1 MKLLV
6 ISHVGICLTLI
17 HQFTRVLVQSIMT
30 KSSFIRK
37 YSNRFL
43 SRWLVLV
50 FDSLIVIFSFSIAT
64 LLRMNFQLLE
74 IDLTVFASQLVF
86 VLGLRLLAFLF
97 FQSYAGIIRHTS
109 IEDAILILKAVF
121 TGTLGAVLVSG
132 VIRNTLGFEHV
143 FNLSASILIID
154 FFICLFWMVILRF
167 FVKSFYESFINQFKP
182 TIGVLIYGAGYTGM
196 LTKNVFQTDRSTN
209 YKILGFIDDNESKIG
224 KTIEGI
230 KVFSLPEVLD
240 KFVGSNDGL
249 EVIMAINNM
258 SAKSKRK
265 ISDIFL
271 DRGVVVKAL
280 PPVDKWVEGEF
291 AMNQIHNV
299 KIEDLLGREVIQMN
313 NKRIGEEISG
323 KVILVTGAAGSIGS
337 EIVRQLIAYFPSKL
351 VLVDQAESALYD
363 LEYELAGKVPTN
375 VQLIVN
381 VADVS
386 DTRRVAKIFKSHRPD
401 IIFHAAAYKHVPLME
416 NNPYEAIKTNVIGT
430 RILAEMASE
439 VGVEKFVM
447 VSTDKAVNPTNVM
460 GATKRLAEMYTQ
472 SMNQLEGVK
481 TKFIATRFGN
491 VLGSNG
497 SVIPLFKKQ
506 IERGGPVT
514 VTHPEITRYFMTIP
528 EACELVLEA
537 ATMGQGGEVFVFDM
551 GESVK
556 IIDLAKKMIT
566 LSGLRVDK
574 DIEIRYTGLRPGE
587 KLYEELLNNDENT
600 LPTHHPKI
608 LIAEVNTPS
617 YAYMEVATNDLNHL
631 LSSGNNNS
639 IVAKIKEIIPE
650 YKSNNSVFE
659 TLDKKSLK

>member
-1 MKLLV
+1 
-6 ISHVGICLTLI
+6 
-17 HQFTRVLVQSIMT
+17 MT

-64 LLRMNFQLLE
+64 LLRMNFQLPE
-74 IDLTVFASQLVF
+74 IDFSVFASQLIF
-86 VLGLRLLAFLF
+86 VLGLRLLAFLY

-121 TGTLGAVLVSG
+121 TGTFGAVLISG
-132 VIRNTLGFEHV
+132 VIRNTLGFEHI

-230 KVFSLPEVLD
+230 KVYSLPEVLD
-240 KFVGSNDGL
+240 KFVGSNEGL

-271 DRGVVVKAL
+271 DRGVIVKAL

-337 EIVRQLIAYFPSKL
+337 EIVRQLIAYFPAKL

-363 LEYELAGKVPTN
+363 LEYELAGKVPSN

-381 VADVS
+381 IADVS
-386 DTRRVAKIFKSHRPD
+386 DTRRVSKIFKTHRPD

-430 RILAEMASE
+430 RILSELAAE

-631 LSSGNNNS
+631 LSSGTNNS

-659 TLDKKSLK
+659 TLDKKSSK

>member
-1 MKLLV
+1 
-6 ISHVGICLTLI
+6 
-17 HQFTRVLVQSIMT
+17 
-30 KSSFIRK
+30 
-37 YSNRFL
+37 
-43 SRWLVLV
+43 
-50 FDSLIVIFSFSIAT
+50 
-64 LLRMNFQLLE
+64 MNFQLTE
-74 IDLTVFASQLVF
+74 IDFSIFASQLVF
-86 VLGLRLLAFLF
+86 ILGLRLLAFLY

-121 TGTLGAVLVSG
+121 VGSFGAVVVSG
-132 VIRNTLGFEHV
+132 LIRNSLGFEHV

-154 FFICLFWMVILRF
+154 FFICLFWMIILRF

-230 KVFSLPEVLD
+230 KVYSLPEVLD

-271 DRGVVVKAL
+271 DRGVIVKAL

-313 NKRIGEEISG
+313 NKRIGDEISG

-337 EIVRQLIAYFPSKL
+337 EIVRQLIAYFPAKL
-351 VLVDQAESALYD
+351 VLVDQGESALYD
-363 LEYELAGKVPTN
+363 LEYELAGKVPAN

-386 DTRRVAKIFKSHRPD
+386 DTRRVSKIFKTHRPD

-430 RILAEMASE
+430 RILAELASE
-439 VGVEKFVM
+439 MGVEKFVM

-514 VTHPEITRYFMTIP
+514 VTHPEITRFFMTIP

-608 LIAEVNTPS
+608 LVAEVNTPS
-617 YAYMEVATNDLNHL
+617 YAYMEVATNELNLL
-631 LSSGNNNS
+631 LSSGDNNS
-639 IVAKIKEIIPE
+639 IVAKIKEMIPE

-659 TLDKKSLK
+659 TLDKKSS

>member
-1 MKLLV
+1 
-6 ISHVGICLTLI
+6 
-17 HQFTRVLVQSIMT
+17 MT

-64 LLRMNFQLLE
+64 LLRMNFQLPE
-74 IDLTVFASQLVF
+74 IDFSVFASQLIF
-86 VLGLRLLAFLF
+86 VLGLRLLAFLY

-121 TGTLGAVLVSG
+121 TGTFSAVLISG

-230 KVFSLPEVLD
+230 KVYSLPEVLD
-240 KFVGSNDGL
+240 KFVGSNEGL

-337 EIVRQLIAYFPSKL
+337 EIVRQLIAYFPAKL

-386 DTRRVAKIFKSHRPD
+386 DTRRISKIFKNHRPD

-430 RILAEMASE
+430 RILSELAAE
-439 VGVEKFVM
+439 VGGEKFVM

-631 LSSGNNNS
+631 LSSGTNNS

-659 TLDKKSLK
+659 TLDKKKSS

>member
-1 MKLLV
+1 
-6 ISHVGICLTLI
+6 
-17 HQFTRVLVQSIMT
+17 
-30 KSSFIRK
+30 
-37 YSNRFL
+37 
-43 SRWLVLV
+43 
-50 FDSLIVIFSFSIAT
+50 
-64 LLRMNFQLLE
+64 MNFQLSE
-74 IDLTVFASQLVF
+74 IDLSVFATQLVF

-121 TGTLGAVLVSG
+121 TGSLGAVLVSG

-386 DTRRVAKIFKSHRPD
+386 DTRRIAKIFKGHRPD

-472 SMNQLEGVK
+472 SMNQLEGIK

>member
-1 MKLLV
+1 
-6 ISHVGICLTLI
+6 
-17 HQFTRVLVQSIMT
+17 MT

-50 FDSLIVIFSFSIAT
+50 FDSLIVLFSFSIAT
-64 LLRMNFQLLE
+64 LLRMNFQLTE
-74 IDLTVFASQLVF
+74 IDFSIFASQLIF
-86 VLGLRLLAFLF
+86 VLGLRLLAFLY

-121 TGTLGAVLVSG
+121 AGSFGAVLVSA

-230 KVFSLPEVLD
+230 KVYSLPEVLD
-240 KFVGSNDGL
+240 KFVGSNEGL

-337 EIVRQLIAYFPSKL
+337 EIVRQLIAYFPAKL

-386 DTRRVAKIFKSHRPD
+386 DTRRVSKIFNNHQPD

-430 RILAEMASE
+430 RILAELASE

-617 YAYMEVATNDLNHL
+617 YAYMEVATNDFNQL
-631 LSSGNNNS
+631 LSAGDNNA
-639 IVAKIKEIIPE
+639 IVSKIKEIIPE

-659 TLDKKSLK
+659 TLDKKSSK

>member
-1 MKLLV
+1 
-6 ISHVGICLTLI
+6 
-17 HQFTRVLVQSIMT
+17 MT

-64 LLRMNFQLLE
+64 LLRMNFQLPE
-74 IDLTVFASQLVF
+74 IDFSVFASQLIF
-86 VLGLRLLAFLF
+86 VLGLRLLAFLY

-121 TGTLGAVLVSG
+121 TGTFGAVLISG

-230 KVFSLPEVLD
+230 KVYSLPEVLD
-240 KFVGSNDGL
+240 KFVGSNEGL

-337 EIVRQLIAYFPSKL
+337 EIVRQLIAYFPAKL

-363 LEYELAGKVPTN
+363 LEYELAGKVPAN

-381 VADVS
+381 IADVS
-386 DTRRVAKIFKSHRPD
+386 DTRRVSKIFKTHRPD

-430 RILAEMASE
+430 RILSELAAE

-631 LSSGNNNS
+631 LSSGTNNS

-659 TLDKKSLK
+659 TLDKKSSK

>member
-1 MKLLV
+1 MV
-6 ISHVGICLTLI
+6 ISHVGVCLTLI
-17 HQFTRVLVQSIMT
+17 HKFGRVLVQSIMT

-64 LLRMNFQLLE
+64 LLRMNFQLSE
-74 IDLTVFASQLVF
+74 IDLTVFASQLIF

-132 VIRNTLGFEHV
+132 MIRNTLGFEHV

-240 KFVGSNDGL
+240 KFVGSNDGM

-337 EIVRQLIAYFPSKL
+337 EIVRQLIAYFPAKL

-363 LEYELAGKVPTN
+363 LEYELAGKIPAN
-375 VQLIVN
+375 VQMIVN

-386 DTRRVAKIFKSHRPD
+386 DTRRISKIFKNHRPH

-430 RILAEMASE
+430 RILAELASE
-439 VGVEKFVM
+439 LGVEKFVM

-574 DIEIRYTGLRPGE
+574 DIEIKYTGLRPGE

-617 YAYMEVATNDLNHL
+617 YAYMEIATNDLNHL

-639 IVAKIKEIIPE
+639 LVAKIKEIIPE

>member
-1 MKLLV
+1 
-6 ISHVGICLTLI
+6 
-17 HQFTRVLVQSIMT
+17 
-30 KSSFIRK
+30 
-37 YSNRFL
+37 
-43 SRWLVLV
+43 
-50 FDSLIVIFSFSIAT
+50 
-64 LLRMNFQLLE
+64 MNFQLTE
-74 IDLTVFASQLVF
+74 IDFSIFASQLVF
-86 VLGLRLLAFLF
+86 VLGIRLLGFLY

-121 TGTLGAVLVSG
+121 VGSLGAVVVSAL
-132 VIRNTLGFEHV
+132 IRNTLGFEHV

-154 FFICLFWMVILRF
+154 FFICLFWMIILRF

-230 KVFSLPEVLD
+230 KVYSLPEVLD
-240 KFVGSNDGL
+240 KFIGSNDGL

-271 DRGVVVKAL
+271 DRGVIVKAL

-313 NKRIGEEISG
+313 NKRIGDEISG
-323 KVILVTGAAGSIGS
+323 RVILVTGAAGSIGS
-337 EIVRQLIAYFPSKL
+337 EIVRQLIAYFPAKL
-351 VLVDQAESALYD
+351 VLVDQGESALYD
-363 LEYELAGKVPTN
+363 LEYELAGKVPAN

-386 DTRRVAKIFKSHRPD
+386 DTRRVSKIFKTHRPD

-430 RILAEMASE
+430 RILAELASE
-439 VGVEKFVM
+439 MGVEKFVM

-514 VTHPEITRYFMTIP
+514 VTHPEITRFFMTIP

-608 LIAEVNTPS
+608 LVAEVNTPT
-617 YAYMEVATNDLNHL
+617 YAYMEVATNELNLL
-631 LSSGNNNS
+631 LSSGDNNS
-639 IVAKIKEIIPE
+639 IVAKIKEMIPE

-659 TLDKKSLK
+659 TLDKKSS

>member
-1 MKLLV
+1 
-6 ISHVGICLTLI
+6 
-17 HQFTRVLVQSIMT
+17 
-30 KSSFIRK
+30 
-37 YSNRFL
+37 
-43 SRWLVLV
+43 
-50 FDSLIVIFSFSIAT
+50 
-64 LLRMNFQLLE
+64 MNFQLSE
-74 IDLTVFASQLVF
+74 IDLTVFVSQLVF

>member
-1 MKLLV
+1 
-6 ISHVGICLTLI
+6 
-17 HQFTRVLVQSIMT
+17 
-30 KSSFIRK
+30 
-37 YSNRFL
+37 
-43 SRWLVLV
+43 
-50 FDSLIVIFSFSIAT
+50 
-64 LLRMNFQLLE
+64 
-74 IDLTVFASQLVF
+74 
-86 VLGLRLLAFLF
+86 
-97 FQSYAGIIRHTS
+97 
-109 IEDAILILKAVF
+109 
-121 TGTLGAVLVSG
+121 
-132 VIRNTLGFEHV
+132 
-143 FNLSASILIID
+143 
-154 FFICLFWMVILRF
+154 MVILRF
-167 FVKSFYESFINQFKP
+167 FVKSFYESFVNQFKP

-230 KVFSLPEVLD
+230 KVYSLPEVLD
-240 KFVGSNDGL
+240 KFVGSNDGM

-313 NKRIGEEISG
+313 NKRIGEDISG
-323 KVILVTGAAGSIGS
+323 KIILVTGAAGSIGS
-337 EIVRQLIAYFPSKL
+337 EIVRQLIAYFPAKL

-386 DTRRVAKIFKSHRPD
+386 DTRRISKIFKNHRPD
-401 IIFHAAAYKHVPLME
+401 IVFHAAAYKHVPLME

-430 RILAEMASE
+430 RILAELASE

-472 SMNQLEGVK
+472 SMNQIEGVK

-659 TLDKKSLK
+659 TLDKKSSK

>member
-1 MKLLV
+1 
-6 ISHVGICLTLI
+6 
-17 HQFTRVLVQSIMT
+17 MT

-50 FDSLIVIFSFSIAT
+50 FDSLIVVFSFSVAT
-64 LLRMNFQLLE
+64 LLRMNFQVTE
-74 IDLTVFASQLVF
+74 IDFNIFFSQLIF
-86 VLGLRLLAFLF
+86 IIGLRLLAFLY

-121 TGTLGAVLVSG
+121 TGSLGAVAVSG

-167 FVKSFYESFINQFKP
+167 FVKSFYESFVNQFKP

-230 KVFSLPEVLD
+230 KVYSLPEVLD
-240 KFVGSNDGL
+240 KFVGSNDGM

-323 KVILVTGAAGSIGS
+323 KIILVTGAAGSIGS
-337 EIVRQLIAYFPSKL
+337 EIVRQLIAYFPAKL

-386 DTRRVAKIFKSHRPD
+386 DTRRISKIFKNHRPD
-401 IIFHAAAYKHVPLME
+401 IVFHAAAYKHVPLME

-430 RILAEMASE
+430 RILAELASE

-472 SMNQLEGVK
+472 SMNQIEGVK

-608 LIAEVNTPS
+608 LIAEVNTTS

-659 TLDKKSLK
+659 TLDKKSSK

>member
-1 MKLLV
+1 
-6 ISHVGICLTLI
+6 
-17 HQFTRVLVQSIMT
+17 
-30 KSSFIRK
+30 
-37 YSNRFL
+37 
-43 SRWLVLV
+43 
-50 FDSLIVIFSFSIAT
+50 
-64 LLRMNFQLLE
+64 MNFQLSE
-74 IDLTVFASQLVF
+74 IDFSIFASQLVF
-86 VLGLRLLAFLF
+86 ILGLRLLAFLY

-121 TGTLGAVLVSG
+121 VGSFAAVLVSG
-132 VIRNTLGFEHV
+132 FIRNTLGFEHV

-154 FFICLFWMVILRF
+154 FFICLFWMIILRF

-230 KVFSLPEVLD
+230 KVYSLPEVLD

-271 DRGVVVKAL
+271 DRGVIVKAL

-313 NKRIGEEISG
+313 NKRIGDEISG

-337 EIVRQLIAYFPSKL
+337 EIVRQLIAYFPAKL
-351 VLVDQAESALYD
+351 VLVDQGESALYD
-363 LEYELAGKVPTN
+363 LEYELAGKVPAN

-386 DTRRVAKIFKSHRPD
+386 DTRRVSKIFKTHRPD

-430 RILAEMASE
+430 RILAELASE
-439 VGVEKFVM
+439 LGVEKFVM

-608 LIAEVNTPS
+608 LVAEVNTPS
-617 YAYMEVATNDLNHL
+617 YAYMEVATNELNLL
-631 LSSGNNNS
+631 LSSGDNNS
-639 IVAKIKEIIPE
+639 IVAKIKEMIPE
-650 YKSNNSVFE
+650 YKSNNSIFE
-659 TLDKKSLK
+659 TLDKKSS

>member
-1 MKLLV
+1 
-6 ISHVGICLTLI
+6 
-17 HQFTRVLVQSIMT
+17 MT

-50 FDSLIVIFSFSIAT
+50 FDSLIVVFSFSIAT
-64 LLRMNFQLLE
+64 LLRMNFQVME
-74 IDLTVFASQLVF
+74 IDFNIFFSQLIF
-86 VLGLRLLAFLF
+86 VLGLRLLAFLY

-121 TGTLGAVLVSG
+121 TGSLGAVAVSG

-143 FNLSASILIID
+143 FNLSASIIIID

-167 FVKSFYESFINQFKP
+167 FVKSFYESFVNQFKP

-230 KVFSLPEVLD
+230 KVYSLPEVLD
-240 KFVGSNDGL
+240 KFVGSNDGM

-323 KVILVTGAAGSIGS
+323 KIILVTGAAGSIGS
-337 EIVRQLIAYFPSKL
+337 EIVRQLIAYFPAKL

-386 DTRRVAKIFKSHRPD
+386 DTRRISKIFKNHRPD
-401 IIFHAAAYKHVPLME
+401 IVFHAAAYKHVPLME

-430 RILAEMASE
+430 RILAELASE

-472 SMNQLEGVK
+472 SMNQIEGVK

-659 TLDKKSLK
+659 TLDKKSSK

>member
-1 MKLLV
+1 
-6 ISHVGICLTLI
+6 
-17 HQFTRVLVQSIMT
+17 MT

-50 FDSLIVIFSFSIAT
+50 FDSLIVLFSFSIAT
-64 LLRMNFQLLE
+64 LLRMNFQLTE
-74 IDLTVFASQLVF
+74 IDFSIFASQLIF
-86 VLGLRLLAFLF
+86 VLGLRLLAFLY

-121 TGTLGAVLVSG
+121 AGSFGAVLVSA

-230 KVFSLPEVLD
+230 KVYSLPEVLD
-240 KFVGSNDGL
+240 KFVGSNEGL

-337 EIVRQLIAYFPSKL
+337 EIVRQLIAYFPAKL

-386 DTRRVAKIFKSHRPD
+386 DTRRVSKIFNNHQPD

-430 RILAEMASE
+430 RILAELASE

-617 YAYMEVATNDLNHL
+617 YAYMEVATNDLNQL
-631 LSSGNNNS
+631 LSAGDNNA
-639 IVAKIKEIIPE
+639 IVSKIKEIIPE

-659 TLDKKSLK
+659 TLDKKSSK

>member
-1 MKLLV
+1 
-6 ISHVGICLTLI
+6 
-17 HQFTRVLVQSIMT
+17 
-30 KSSFIRK
+30 
-37 YSNRFL
+37 
-43 SRWLVLV
+43 
-50 FDSLIVIFSFSIAT
+50 
-64 LLRMNFQLLE
+64 MNFQLSE

-121 TGTLGAVLVSG
+121 TGTVGAVLVSG

-240 KFVGSNDGL
+240 KFVGSNDGM

-363 LEYELAGKVPTN
+363 LEYELAGKVPAN

-386 DTRRVAKIFKSHRPD
+386 DTRRIAKIFKSHQPN

-659 TLDKKSLK
+659 TLDKKSIK

>member
-1 MKLLV
+1 
-6 ISHVGICLTLI
+6 
-17 HQFTRVLVQSIMT
+17 MT

-50 FDSLIVIFSFSIAT
+50 FDSLIVVFSFSVAT
-64 LLRMNFQLLE
+64 LLRMNFQVTE
-74 IDLTVFASQLVF
+74 IDFNIFFSQLIF
-86 VLGLRLLAFLF
+86 IIGLRLLAFLY

-121 TGTLGAVLVSG
+121 TGSLGAVAVSG

-167 FVKSFYESFINQFKP
+167 FVKSFYESFVNQFKP

-230 KVFSLPEVLD
+230 KVYSLPEVLD
-240 KFVGSNDGL
+240 KFVGSNDGM

-323 KVILVTGAAGSIGS
+323 KIILVTGAAGSIGS
-337 EIVRQLIAYFPSKL
+337 EIVRQLIAYFPAKL

-386 DTRRVAKIFKSHRPD
+386 DTRRISKIFKNHRPD
-401 IIFHAAAYKHVPLME
+401 IVFHAAAYKHVPLME

-430 RILAEMASE
+430 RILAELASE

-472 SMNQLEGVK
+472 SMNQIEGVK

-659 TLDKKSLK
+659 TLDKKSSKYP

>member
-1 MKLLV
+1 
-6 ISHVGICLTLI
+6 
-17 HQFTRVLVQSIMT
+17 MT

-50 FDSLIVIFSFSIAT
+50 FDSLIVLFSFSIAT
-64 LLRMNFQLLE
+64 LLRMNFQFWE
-74 IDLTVFASQLVF
+74 IDLSIFASQLIF
-86 VLGLRLLAFLF
+86 LLGLRLLAFLY

-121 TGTLGAVLVSG
+121 AGSFGAVLVSA
-132 VIRNTLGFEHV
+132 VIRNTLGFEHL

-230 KVFSLPEVLD
+230 KVYSLPEVLD
-240 KFVGSNDGL
+240 KFVGSNEGL

-337 EIVRQLIAYFPSKL
+337 EIVRQLIAYFPAKL

-386 DTRRVAKIFKSHRPD
+386 DTRRVSKIFNNHQPD

-430 RILAEMASE
+430 RILAELASE
-439 VGVEKFVM
+439 LGVEKFVM

-617 YAYMEVATNDLNHL
+617 YAYMEVATNDLNQL
-631 LSSGNNNS
+631 LSAGDNNA
-639 IVAKIKEIIPE
+639 IVSKIKEIIPE

-659 TLDKKSLK
+659 TLDKKSSK